1 VTDEPKS
8 PLRRIIVKIRGLKL
22 HTQILIGLILGA
34 VLGPLMGDIAQWI
47 KPLGDAFINL
57 LIMIVV
63 PLVMASLIVGT
74 ASLGDLKKLG
84 RIGIKTVAYYLV
96 ATVMAV
102 AFGLGAG
109 KVFNPGAGM
118 DEDVKARMLTDYA
131 GVTQQQ
137 LDRIAEKPGLAEFL
151 VNIVPRN
158 PFRAMVETNFLQII
172 FFALLFGIA
181 LTILNEERRQPIL
194 RLLTSVNDAM
204 IILVK
209 MVMRVAPIGVFA
221 LIAAVAA
228 QFGYGVLLTLLK
240 YVVVTIGTM
249 IVFVL
254 TIYPSFWYVSDVL
267 LQEVLRGHA
276 IRFLHVFQQRH
287 AADKHTDIKGRSGCL
302 ERRSLVRVAAGCHH
316 QHERDS
322 NLSGRKRRLHR
333 AGIWHCA
340 GAARPADRGVDRH
353 AGIHRCGGC
362 AGNRDGHTYDSAPT
376 DRDPGG
382 RYRAGGGSR
391 THTRHDTDRGKR
403 HGRHYVR
410 CLGRQDGGGIE
421 HSTGVGGRDSLGNH
435 SCRDLGVTGLPSL
448 YPTLWQS

>member
-1 VTDEPKS
+1 MTDEPKS
-8 PLRRIIVKIRGLKL
+8 PSRRIVAKIRGLKL

-34 VLGPLMGDIAQWI
+34 VLGPLMGDVAQWI

-84 RIGIKTVAYYLV
+84 RIGIKTVVYYLV

-109 KVFNPGAGM
+109 KVFSPGAGM

-204 IILVK
+204 IVLVK
-209 MVMRVAPIGVFA
+209 IVMRVAPIGVFA

-254 TIYPSFWYVSDVL
+254 TIYPVS
-267 LQEVLRGHA
+267 LR
-276 IRFLHVFQQRH
+276 
-287 AADKHTDIKGRSGCL
+287 
-302 ERRSLVRVAAGCHH
+302 
-316 QHERDS
+316 
-322 NLSGRKRRLHR
+322 LSGMSPMFFFKRYYEVMLF
-333 AGIWHCA
+333 AF
-340 GAARPADRGVDRH
+340 
-353 AGIHRCGGC
+353 
-362 AGNRDGHTYDSAPT
+362 
-376 DRDPGG
+376 
-382 RYRAGGGSR
+382 
-391 THTRHDTDRGKR
+391 
-403 HGRHYVR
+403 
-410 CLGRQDGGGIE
+410 
-421 HSTGVGGRDSLGNH
+421 STSSSNATLPINIQVSEE
-435 SCRDLGVTGLPSL
+435 DLGVSNDVASFVLPLGATINMNGTAIYQGVSTVFIAQVFGIALGLQDLLIVVLTATLASIGAAGVPGIGMVTLTIVLQQIGIPVEGIALVVGVERILDMTRTAVNVTGDTTCAVWVAKTEGELNIPPELESA
-448 YPTLWQS
+448 TD